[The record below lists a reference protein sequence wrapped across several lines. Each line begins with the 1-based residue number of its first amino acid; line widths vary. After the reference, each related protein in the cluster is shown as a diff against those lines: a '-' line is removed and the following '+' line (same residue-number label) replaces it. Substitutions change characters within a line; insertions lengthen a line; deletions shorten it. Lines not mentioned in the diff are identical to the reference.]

1 VSPQP
6 YVGVPT
12 FLRGD
17 LRPLDGDWHAMLG
30 VLGIPF
36 DGAGGF
42 RSGARWAPRALREAS
57 LRYAPPPDG
66 FVDLE
71 TGRTLL
77 AGTTVADTGDVELP
91 SLEDALVRERIEA
104 AARALRERCRLPL
117 FLGGDHSVSYPLLRS
132 FDDVASLHVVQIDAH
147 LDFSDVRDGTRW
159 SNSSPFRRAA
169 EALPELGPITVV
181 GLRGLR
187 TDPEALAAARA
198 RGHQLIPAWEVARV
212 GVQRLTERLPEGQEV
227 YLSIDVDALDPSILS
242 ATSSPEVE
250 GLGYAQARDVIR
262 AVAQRNRVLG
272 IDVVELAPGLDTSGL
287 SSLVAARLAVEAVA
301 EALA

>member
-187 TDPEALAAARA
+187 TDP
-198 RGHQLIPAWEVARV
+198 
-212 GVQRLTERLPEGQEV
+212 
-227 YLSIDVDALDPSILS
+227 
-242 ATSSPEVE
+242 
-250 GLGYAQARDVIR
+250 
-262 AVAQRNRVLG
+262 
-272 IDVVELAPGLDTSGL
+272 
-287 SSLVAARLAVEAVA
+287 
-301 EALA
+301 